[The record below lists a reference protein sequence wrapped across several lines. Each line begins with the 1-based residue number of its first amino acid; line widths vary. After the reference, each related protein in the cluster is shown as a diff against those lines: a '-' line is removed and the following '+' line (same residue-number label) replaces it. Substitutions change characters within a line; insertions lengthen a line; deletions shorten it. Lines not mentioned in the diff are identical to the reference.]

1 MSNEVLHGSAEAAD
15 AFARAEDAK
24 ARRAARKAAR
34 AAIPPPERDH
44 AYDHLGLDQLRELRA
59 RLGDEETKVAYW
71 RRIVAGR
78 LEAVRAGA
86 TDREPVADL
95 TLPCLGDGPDV
106 RLAGLRG
113 APTVINLWASWCTPC
128 RDELPLFADL
138 AATGKVRVVG
148 ISVQDDPGA
157 SLSLLTDVDVHYA
170 SVMDYDGVTKAALRW
185 VGLPMT
191 LFVSEDG
198 VVTHVERGQITTA
211 EQLDSLVAQTLGVE
225 VTT

>member
-1 MSNEVLHGSAEAAD
+1 MRPAVRVLAVLAAAAVLAGCSGPSDAGGRVTPAPGSSTGSVGGPAPSAPADLVAAAD
-15 AFARAEDAK
+15 LADC
-24 ARRAARKAAR
+24 
-34 AAIPPPERDH
+34 P
-44 AYDHLGLDQLRELRA
+44 
-59 RLGDEETKVAYW
+59 
-71 RRIVAGR
+71 
-78 LEAVRAGA
+78 A
-86 TDREPVADL
+86 TDPDASPRDDGLPDL

-113 APTVINLWASWCTPC
+113 TPTVINLWASWCAPC

-148 ISVQDDPGA
+148 IAVQDDPGA

-170 SVMDYDGVTKAALRW
+170 SVMDYDGVTKSALRW

-191 LFVSEDG
+191 LFVSADG